1 MASRTLISN
10 QSTGDAKVDNGDIKQ
25 KNVAGQGRN
34 RRALNDIGNYVTLQ
48 DVVGK
53 LQRPITRSFGAK
65 LLANAQAA
73 ENKAKAVVPAG
84 GARGGTKAV
93 PNKAAL
99 VPKVP
104 AKKVVVA
111 KLEPEI
117 IVISPDTEE
126 AKQKEVARAP
136 KDEKSAVKTKKKL
149 PTLSAVLTARS
160 KAACGLSNKP
170 KEPVV
175 DIDACDVNNELAV
188 VEYIEDLYKF
198 YKLAENECR
207 PGDYMESQPE
217 INDKMRAIL
226 VDWLIEVHDR
236 FDIRPETLY
245 LTINLV
251 DRFLSRK
258 ALPKRELQLLG
269 IGCMLIACKYEEIW
283 APEVNDFVAISGMA
297 YNNEQ
302 ILKMEKT
309 VLGNLEWYITVP
321 TPYVFLTR
329 YIKASIPD
337 DEVQH
342 MVYFLAELAL
352 TNYGSISFCSSMV
365 AASAVYVAR
374 LTLYKSPA
382 WTETLRLYTGFTE
395 SQLMDCAKMLATLHS
410 EAPGHKLQNVYKKYS
425 KAEKFAVALCSPAR
439 SLLPSS

>member
-1 MASRTLISN
+1 MASRTLIPR
-10 QSTGDAKVDNGDIKQ
+10 QSTGDAKADNGDNKQ
-25 KNVAGQGRN
+25 KNVAVQGRN
-34 RRALNDIGNYVTLQ
+34 RKALNDIGNFVTIK
-48 DVVGK
+48 DVEGK

-73 ENKAKAVVPAG
+73 DNKNKAVVPA
-84 GARGGTKAV
+84 TKAV
-93 PNKAAL
+93 PTKAAM
-99 VPKVP
+99 VPKAP

-111 KLEPEI
+111 KPEPEI

-126 AKQKEVARAP
+126 SKQKEKTSMV
-136 KDEKSAVKTKKKL
+136 KDEKATAKKKKL
-149 PTLSAVLTARS
+149 PTMTAVLTARS

-170 KEPVV
+170 KEAVV
-175 DIDACDVNNELAV
+175 DIDASDVDNELAV

-207 PGDYMESQPE
+207 LCDYMELQPE
-217 INDKMRAIL
+217 INEKMRAIL

-251 DRFLSRK
+251 DRFLSLK

-283 APEVNDFVAISGMA
+283 APEVNDFVAISGIA
-297 YNNEQ
+297 YTNEQ
-302 ILKMEKT
+302 VLKMEKT
-309 VLGNLEWYITVP
+309 ILGKLEWYLTVP

-337 DEVQH
+337 DEIQH
-342 MVYFLAELAL
+342 LVYFLAELAL
-352 TNYGSISFCSSMV
+352 MNYGSLSFCSSMV

-374 LTLYKSPA
+374 RTLHKSPA
-382 WTETLRLYTGFTE
+382 WTETLRLYTGFSE
-395 SQLMDCAKMLATLHS
+395 SQLTDCAKMLVTLHS
-410 EAPGHKLQNVYKKYS
+410 EAPGHRLQNIYKKYS